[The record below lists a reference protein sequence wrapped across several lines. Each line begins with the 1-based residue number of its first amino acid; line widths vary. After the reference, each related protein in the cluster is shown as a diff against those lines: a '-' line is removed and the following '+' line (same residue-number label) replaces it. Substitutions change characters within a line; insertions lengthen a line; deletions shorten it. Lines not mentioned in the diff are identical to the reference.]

1 VITILK
7 PNIIINF
14 NMTIIQTIIIL
25 SILLYPSTFIHIGA
39 QEEVN
44 VEIVDGSEKV
54 DNVEF
59 YIPARIT
66 IPIGTTVIWKNFDNA
81 PHTVTSG
88 TPDCP
93 GMCWGIDFDSGIM
106 KQDKLYE
113 IMFKEVGEYNY
124 LCSLHPWMTGTV
136 TVLDKEQKMPAEDVI
151 IVQKGTIN
159 GNKDGVDI
167 RITAKQIRNLIL
179 IHIRNAES
187 SDTSVYGITIETS
200 NSVIEAYRGPKNW
213 DDEDVTSN
221 KVTSY
226 VDDEAL
232 NPGAK
237 THLKLKVSNNDFM
250 INWTVYDSSH
260 NTIDQG
266 KVRPIRR

>member
-1 VITILK
+1 MITILK

-88 TPDCP
+88 T
-93 GMCWGIDFDSGIM
+93 
-106 KQDKLYE
+106 L
-113 IMFKEVGEYNY
+113 
-124 LCSLHPWMTGTV
+124 
-136 TVLDKEQKMPAEDVI
+136 
-151 IVQKGTIN
+151 
-159 GNKDGVDI
+159 
-167 RITAKQIRNLIL
+167 
-179 IHIRNAES
+179 
-187 SDTSVYGITIETS
+187 
-200 NSVIEAYRGPKNW
+200 
-213 DDEDVTSN
+213 
-221 KVTSY
+221 
-226 VDDEAL
+226 
-232 NPGAK
+232 
-237 THLKLKVSNNDFM
+237 
-250 INWTVYDSSH
+250 
-260 NTIDQG
+260 
-266 KVRPIRR
+266 